1 MGKLYKDNFLSLHL
15 GKFNTLE
22 DFKRVLSDNGLN
34 NIDAQVVFAMKS
46 DGYTKVF
53 FDTETGRMVGFCHN
67 TLKKQVKFTDNFV
80 NHLRNQKPIDIIPE
94 PTDLSIDTIL
104 DKIGSKGLNSLNR
117 YEKAFLENNSK

>member
-80 NHLRNQKPIDIIPE
+80 NHLRNQKSIDIIPE